1 MYACFHVVPLEQRK
15 ALLLENEKLK
25 SSTENEIGTYIIITS
40 IIVMM
45 CFMLFNSFH

>member
-1 MYACFHVVPLEQRK
+1 MLPRCSISLEQRK

-25 SSTENEIGTYIIITS
+25 SSLENEIGAYIIITS

-45 CFMLFNSFH
+45 RFMLFNSFN